1 MVSLSDPLLW
11 IGVLV
16 LLLLLGPTK
25 LPQLARATAEAVKEW
40 RRAFEEASSPHQKST
55 QQPQPP
61 PQYSTQYSSAETS
74 QIDYTHPIVAAA
86 IKEGIDVRG
95 KTLDQIAEE
104 LARKLREKS
113 SKQSI

>member
-11 IGVLV
+11 IGVLI

-40 RRAFEEASSPHQKST
+40 RRAFEEASSPTQKQSQTPVQT
-55 QQPQPP
+55 QQPQ
-61 PQYSTQYSSAETS
+61 TQTATSYESS
-74 QIDYTHPIVAAA
+74 IDYSHPIVAAA

-95 KTLDQIAEE
+95 KSLDQIAEE
-104 LARKLREKS
+104 LARKLREKRS
-113 SKQSI
+113 SQSI